1 MEILS
6 RGEKVKASPSRSAPR
21 PGDPSQLVAMN
32 SHPPPRRAVNV
43 GSLLLTPQEND
54 CLFGYLGRK
63 CATLCS
69 AVVQVYRAERSGGWA
84 KRCCGVACL
93 VKDNPQRSYFIR
105 VFDIKEGKTMFEQ
118 ELYHNFSIS
127 SPRPYFITFAGDSC
141 QIGLNFAS
149 EEEAKR
155 FRVAVSDLLNRRQR
169 KTGPAL
175 PMATV
180 DIKNPEINNLRFH
193 NSHSHHQP
201 YHLNN
206 MLSHSGLVRRDKKS
220 KSKKKKLTKADIGT
234 PSNFQHIG
242 HVGWDPNT
250 GFDLNNLDPELKN
263 LFDMCG
269 ISEAQLKDRETS
281 KVIYDFIEKKGGVEA
296 VKNELR
302 RQAPPPPPSRS
313 SAPPPPPPP
322 PHSTA
327 PPPPPPPPSRGSRGA
342 PPPPPPSRAPVSAPP
357 PPPPSRPGALGA
369 PPPPP
374 PSRGGHQPP
383 PPPHHHHH
391 QQPPPPPPPPSS
403 SAAPQ
408 APPPP
413 PPVLTQPSPASLAP
427 PPPPPPPPGPPPP
440 PELDGVSGG
449 EDSPHSPNAGGKSAL
464 LEQIRGGTQLKK
476 VEQNNTKAPASSTG
490 RDALLDQIRQGIQLK
505 NVSDHPESAPQ
516 TPAPAAGIVGALME
530 VMQKRSKAIHSSDDD
545 EDEDEDDDFEDDEEW
560 DD

>member
-1 MEILS
+1 
-6 RGEKVKASPSRSAPR
+6 
-21 PGDPSQLVAMN
+21 MN
-32 SHPPPRRAVNV
+32 SHPPPRRVANV
-43 GSLLLTPQEND
+43 GSLLLTPQENE

-69 AVVQVYRAERSGGWA
+69 SVVQVYMAERSASWG

-127 SPRPYFITFAGDSC
+127 CSRSYFISFSGDAC

-155 FRVAVSDLLNRRQR
+155 FRVAINDLLNRRQR
-169 KTGPAL
+169 KTEKRGDPKNGPAL

-180 DIKNPEINNLRFH
+180 DIRNPEINNVRVI
-193 NSHSHHQP
+193 NSHSHQQP

-206 MLSHSGLVRRDKKS
+206 MLSHGGLTRKDKKT
-220 KSKKKKLTKADIGT
+220 KGKKKKLTKADIGT

-302 RQAPPPPPSRS
+302 RQAPPPPPSRGG
-313 SAPPPPPPP
+313 PPPPPPP
-322 PHSTA
+322 PHNSA
-327 PPPPPPPPSRGSRGA
+327 PPPPPPSRGGRGA
-342 PPPPPPSRAPVSAPP
+342 PPPPPPSRAPASAPP
-357 PPPPSRPGALGA
+357 PPPPSRPGTLGA

-374 PSRGGHQPP
+374 PPTRGSHQPP

-391 QQPPPPPPPPSS
+391 HHHHQPSPPPPPSLHS
-403 SAAPQ
+403 SIAPQ

-413 PPVLTQPSPASLAP
+413 PPPPAQPSPVSSSVGSAAAPP

-440 PELDGVSGG
+440 PELDGGG
-449 EDSPHSPNAGGKSAL
+449 GDSPHSPSPGGKSAL

-476 VEQNNTKAPASSTG
+476 VEQNHKAPATNIG

-505 NVSDHPESAPQ
+505 TVPDHPESSPS
-516 TPAPAAGIVGALME
+516 TPAPTAGIVGALME
-530 VMQKRSKAIHSSDDD
+530 VMQKRSKAIHSSDEDEDDD
-545 EDEDEDDDFEDDEEW
+545 EDEDFEDDEEW

>member
-1 MEILS
+1 MSSL
-6 RGEKVKASPSRSAPR
+6 G
-21 PGDPSQLVAMN
+21 AMN
-32 SHPPPRRAVNV
+32 SHPPPRRAANV

-169 KTGPAL
+169 KTGECRRSPWLCPAL

-302 RQAPPPPPSRS
+302 RQGERK
-313 SAPPPPPPP
+313 
-322 PHSTA
+322 HT
-327 PPPPPPPPSRGSRGA
+327 
-342 PPPPPPSRAPVSAPP
+342 
-357 PPPPSRPGALGA
+357 PGALGA

-383 PPPHHHHH
+383 PPPHHHH
-391 QQPPPPPPPPSS
+391 QQQPPPPPPPSS
-403 SAAPQ
+403 STAPQ

-413 PPVLTQPSPASLAP
+413 PPVLTQPSPASLAPPP

>member
-1 MEILS
+1 
-6 RGEKVKASPSRSAPR
+6 
-21 PGDPSQLVAMN
+21 MN
-32 SHPPPRRAVNV
+32 SHPPPRRVANI
-43 GSLLLTPQEND
+43 GSLLLTPQENE

-69 AVVQVYRAERSGGWA
+69 AVVQVYGAERSACWA

-127 SPRPYFITFAGDSC
+127 SSRSYFISFAGDTC

-155 FRVAVSDLLNRRQR
+155 FRVAINDLLNRRQR
-169 KTGPAL
+169 KTEKRGDPKNGPAL

-180 DIKNPEINNLRFH
+180 DIKNPEINNVRFH
-193 NSHSHHQP
+193 NSHSHQQP

-206 MLSHSGLVRRDKKS
+206 MLSHSGLNRKDKKT
-220 KSKKKKLTKADIGT
+220 KGKKKKLTKADIGT

-302 RQAPPPPPSRS
+302 RQAPPPPPSR
-313 SAPPPPPPP
+313 
-322 PHSTA
+322 
-327 PPPPPPPPSRGSRGA
+327 
-342 PPPPPPSRAPVSAPP
+342 
-357 PPPPSRPGALGA
+357 
-369 PPPPP
+369 
-374 PSRGGHQPP
+374 GG
-383 PPPHHHHH
+383 
-391 QQPPPPPPPPSS
+391 
-403 SAAPQ
+403 
-408 APPPP
+408 
-413 PPVLTQPSPASLAP
+413 
-427 PPPPPPPPGPPPP
+427 PPPPPPPGPPPP
-440 PELDGVSGG
+440 PELDSGG
-449 EDSPHSPNAGGKSAL
+449 GDSPHSPSPGGKSAL

-476 VEQNNTKAPASSTG
+476 VEQNNRAPASSTG

-505 NVSDHPESAPQ
+505 TVPDHPESGPP
-516 TPAPAAGIVGALME
+516 TPAPTAGIVGALME
-530 VMQKRSKAIHSSDDD
+530 VMQKRSKAIHSSDEDEDDD
-545 EDEDEDDDFEDDEEW
+545 EDEDFEDDDEW

>member
-1 MEILS
+1 MALYEY
-6 RGEKVKASPSRSAPR
+6 KAVFLN
-21 PGDPSQLVAMN
+21 PGPH
-32 SHPPPRRAVNV
+32 HPPVLHVLRI
-43 GSLLLTPQEND
+43 SLLLHTCIVSMGDSAALDGHAHLFQQFHSL
-54 CLFGYLGRK
+54 CL
-63 CATLCS
+63 CTLLFL
-69 AVVQVYRAERSGGWA
+69 Q
-84 KRCCGVACL
+84 
-93 VKDNPQRSYFIR
+93 
-105 VFDIKEGKTMFEQ
+105 EGKSMFEQ
-118 ELYHNFSIS
+118 ELYHSFSIS
-127 SPRPYFITFAGDSC
+127 CPRPYFITFAGDSC
-141 QIGLNFAS
+141 QVGLNFAS

-155 FRVAVSDLLNRRQR
+155 FRVTVSDLLNRRQR
-169 KTGPAL
+169 KSGECRRPAL

-180 DIKNPEINNLRFH
+180 DIKNPEISNIRVQ

-206 MLSHSGLVRRDKKS
+206 MLSHSGLVRRDK

-302 RQAPPPPPSRS
+302 RQGESRHTPPPMVLVL
-313 SAPPPPPPP
+313 
-322 PHSTA
+322 TA
-327 PPPPPPPPSRGSRGA
+327 PPPPFRGSRGA

-357 PPPPSRPGALGA
+357 PPPPSRPGALGV
-369 PPPPP
+369 PPPP

-391 QQPPPPPPPPSS
+391 
-403 SAAPQ
+403 SAP
-408 APPPP
+408 APP
-413 PPVLTQPSPASLAP
+413 P

-440 PELDGVSGG
+440 PELDSVGISR
-449 EDSPHSPNAGGKSAL
+449 DSPSPGGKSVL
-464 LEQIRGGTQLKK
+464 LEQIRGGAQLKK
-476 VEQNNTKAPASSTG
+476 VEQNQRAPASSTG

-505 NVSDHPESAPQ
+505 TVSDLPESGPP
-516 TPAPAAGIVGALME
+516 TPAPTAGIVGALME

>member
-1 MEILS
+1 
-6 RGEKVKASPSRSAPR
+6 
-21 PGDPSQLVAMN
+21 MN

-43 GSLLLTPQEND
+43 GSILLTPQEND

-69 AVVQVYRAERSGGWA
+69 SVVQVYGADRSCCWV

-93 VKDNPQRSYFIR
+93 VKDNPLRSYYIR

-127 SPRPYFITFAGDSC
+127 SSRSYFISFTGDTC
-141 QIGLNFAS
+141 QVGLNFAS

-155 FRVAVSDLLNRRQR
+155 FRAAINDLLNRRQR
-169 KTGPAL
+169 KTEKRGDPKNGPAL
-175 PMATV
+175 HIATV
-180 DIKNPEINNLRFH
+180 DIKNPEINNVRFH
-193 NSHSHHQP
+193 NSHSHQQP

-206 MLSHSGLVRRDKKS
+206 MLSHSGLHRKDKKS
-220 KSKKKKLTKADIGT
+220 KGGKKKKLTKADIGT

-302 RQAPPPPPSRS
+302 RQAPPPPPSRGG
-313 SAPPPPPPP
+313 PPPPPPP
-322 PHSTA
+322 PHNSA
-327 PPPPPPPPSRGSRGA
+327 PPPPPPPSRGGRGA
-342 PPPPPPSRAPVSAPP
+342 PPPPPPSRAPASAPP
-357 PPPPSRPGALGA
+357 PPPPSRPGSLGA

-374 PSRGGHQPP
+374 PPTRGGHQPP
-383 PPPHHHHH
+383 HPPHHHHH
-391 QQPPPPPPPPSS
+391 HHHQPPPPPPSPHSS
-403 SAAPQ
+403 ISLQ
-408 APPPP
+408 APPLPP
-413 PPVLTQPSPASLAP
+413 PPLTQQSPVGGGGSAPAQPPP

-440 PELDGVSGG
+440 PELDGVGG
-449 EDSPHSPNAGGKSAL
+449 GGDSPHSPSGKTAL
-464 LEQIRGGTQLKK
+464 LDQIRGGTQLKK
-476 VEQNNTKAPASSTG
+476 VEQNNRAPASGVG
-490 RDALLDQIRQGIQLK
+490 RDALLDQIRHGIQLK
-505 NVSDHPESAPQ
+505 TVPDQPESGPITSS
-516 TPAPAAGIVGALME
+516 TPNAGIVGALME
-530 VMQKRSKAIHSSDDD
+530 VMQKRSKAIHSSDEDEDDD
-545 EDEDEDDDFEDDEEW
+545 EDEDFEDDDEW

>member
-1 MEILS
+1 
-6 RGEKVKASPSRSAPR
+6 
-21 PGDPSQLVAMN
+21 MN
-32 SHPPPRRAVNV
+32 SHAQPRRAANV

-69 AVVQVYRAERSGGWA
+69 AVVQVYAAERSCSWV

-118 ELYHNFSIS
+118 ELYHNFSVS
-127 SPRPYFITFAGDSC
+127 SSRSYFISFAGDTC
-141 QIGLNFAS
+141 QVGLNFAS

-155 FRVAVSDLLNRRQR
+155 FRAAVNDLLNRRQR
-169 KTGPAL
+169 KTEKRADHKNGPAL

-180 DIKNPEINNLRFH
+180 DIKNPEINNVRFL
-193 NSHSHHQP
+193 NSYSHQQP

-206 MLSHSGLVRRDKKS
+206 VLSHSGLSRKDKKT
-220 KSKKKKLTKADIGT
+220 KGKKKKLTKADIGT

-302 RQAPPPPPSRS
+302 RQAPPPPPSRGG
-313 SAPPPPPPP
+313 PPPPPPP
-322 PHSTA
+322 PHTSA
-327 PPPPPPPPSRGSRGA
+327 PPPPPPPSRGGRGA
-342 PPPPPPSRAPVSAPP
+342 PPPPPPSRAPASAPP
-357 PPPPSRPGALGA
+357 PPPPSRPGTLGA

-374 PSRGGHQPP
+374 PPTRGGHQPP

-391 QQPPPPPPPPSS
+391 HHHHHQPPPPPPPTPSHAS
-403 SAAPQ
+403 INPQ

-413 PPVLTQPSPASLAP
+413 PPPLAQQSSVGSGGGSTLAPQPP

-440 PELDGVSGG
+440 PELDG
-449 EDSPHSPNAGGKSAL
+449 DSPHSPSPGGKSAL

-476 VEQNNTKAPASSTG
+476 VEQNHRAPASTTG

-505 NVSDHPESAPQ
+505 TVLDLPESGPP

-530 VMQKRSKAIHSSDDD
+530 VMQKRSKAIHSSDED
-545 EDEDEDDDFEDDEEW
+545 EDEDEDEDFEDDDEW
-560 DD
+560 ED